1 MQLSSLQLQQRQNVA
16 PCRDDLHL
24 TDFEAQALPATTYLV
39 LLPLQGAATSWICWH
54 DLTTIAGQCRK
65 FHATVSCN
73 VAAVTNKHKR
83 IKTVPDRVEL
93 TRKFFCLSAY
103 M

>member
-39 LLPLQGAATSWICWH
+39 LLPLQGAATS
-54 DLTTIAGQCRK
+54 
-65 FHATVSCN
+65 
-73 VAAVTNKHKR
+73 
-83 IKTVPDRVEL
+83 
-93 TRKFFCLSAY
+93 
-103 M
+103 